1 MHNELIFQDA
11 VSGLTEYYPC
21 LMDESLVGE
30 FESCI
35 KYPDSG
41 NNQLDYE
48 NVRDQLEKMCRKYEY
63 KIIDDEIKRMP

>member
-1 MHNELIFQDA
+1 MNDLIFQDA

-21 LMDESLVGE
+21 LMDQSLVEE

-48 NVRDQLEKMCRKYEY
+48 NVKNQLEKLCQQFESKL
-63 KIIDDEIKRMP
+63 IHDEL